1 MLAYVAII
9 HIYLKNSSHS
19 RHEEACKDKM
29 AYVAIIH
36 MYLKISI
43 LIQGM
48 ERPAKTKL
56 FPAKLCA
63 VLACADTLISQISP
77 RKRIFLKN
85 HFSLLIRG
93 PDGFDS

>member
-1 MLAYVAII
+1 MAYVAII

-36 MYLKISI
+36 MYLKNSI

-48 ERPAKTKL
+48 ETGEACKDKIVPGKTLRSVSLRGYTYFANISAKTNFFEKP
-56 FPAKLCA
+56 F
-63 VLACADTLISQISP
+63 
-77 RKRIFLKN
+77 
-85 HFSLLIRG
+85 
-93 PDGFDS
+93 